1 MSRRKCNMTKSD
13 AAKIQP
19 DDGDVGALAPT
30 PSLPKRE
37 ISQVT
42 LSTLGDLS
50 LAATDSIGRAAAAPR
65 TTRWFPVLGFFF
77 PVYAATCL
85 VTLFSFK
92 SDPWIRVFLT
102 PLFPV
107 LVATA
112 AFWWR
117 QRWKFRARGE
127 RFESKV
133 WQNGLGSLSHE
144 ATSAANAIRANLAGF
159 HLANPQASES
169 QLLSAI
175 EHATARIDKAVQ
187 KSNDLLTLKAK
198 EMPLHDRGLCQR

>member
-1 MSRRKCNMTKSD
+1 MTKPD
-13 AAKIQP
+13 VAKIQP
-19 DDGDVGALAPT
+19 DDGDMGTMVPT

-50 LAATDSIGRAAAAPR
+50 LAATDSIGRATAAPR
-65 TTRWFPVLGFFF
+65 GPRWFPIIGFFLC
-77 PVYAATCL
+77 VYVASCL
-85 VTLFSFK
+85 VALYSFQR
-92 SDPWIRVFLT
+92 DLWVRTFFT

-117 QRWKFRARGE
+117 QRWKFQARDE

-133 WQNGLGSLSHE
+133 WQNALGSLSHE

-169 QLLSAI
+169 QLLGAI
-175 EHATARIDKAVQ
+175 ELATARIDKAVQ